1 MRVTTSFPLGTL
13 RDTPSEAE
21 IISHQLL
28 LKAGYIRRV
37 NSGIYAYMPIMLR
50 VIEKISAIIERE
62 LNSIGCTKLLLP
74 QLHPAELWKK
84 SERWQGYTAGEG
96 IMFNLK
102 DRQGKEFG
110 LAPTHEEV
118 ITSIASE
125 TINSYKQLPQCFYQI
140 QTKFRDEIRP
150 RFGLMRSRE
159 FIMKD
164 GYSFHSSEKDLAS
177 FYEKMGNAYENIFK
191 SCGLRTVGVEADSG
205 AIGGASSKEFMVTA
219 DAGEDSILFTQ
230 SGSYAANIEKAVS
243 LPSQPIPLKD
253 NITGWLETPQQK
265 TILEVCDNN
274 YLDPSQ
280 IIKVVIFL
288 AQFEGEFE
296 FPILACIRGDQHI
309 NEVKLFNLINKLH
322 NFNLLNL
329 KKIEDK
335 NTIEKNLV
343 DFPLGFIGP
352 DLDNKTIKA
361 SSNWDK
367 KWTRII
373 DYSASGLSKFV
384 SGGNKVNFHKVF
396 QEFSFTSKDYLIGD
410 IRNAKKGDK
419 ISIDDVEELKEK
431 KGIEIGHIFQLGQK
445 YSEKLNAK
453 FSDKDGQLKNLWM
466 GCYGIGVT
474 RIAQSAI
481 EQNHDQKGICWPIQI
496 SPFEVIIIP
505 TNLKDPIQ
513 RDLTEQIY
521 KNFLINKIDVLL
533 DDRNDRAGV
542 KFKDAEL
549 IGIPFQIIIGRD
561 SVNKEV
567 ELLCRTNNTKF
578 KISADKLLETFI
590 SESEI
595 MYNEKS

>member
-74 QLHPAELWKK
+74 QLHPADLWKK
-84 SERWQGYTAGEG
+84 SERWEGYTAGEG

-125 TINSYKQLPQCFYQI
+125 IINSYKQLPQCFYQI

-164 GYSFHSSEKDLAS
+164 AYSFHSSEKDLAS
-177 FYEKMGNAYENIFK
+177 FYDEVGHAYENIFK
-191 SCGLRTVGVEADSG
+191 SCGIDTVGVEADSG
-205 AIGGASSKEFMVTA
+205 AIGGASSKEFMITA
-219 DAGEDSILFTQ
+219 DTGEDSILFTQ

-243 LPSQPIPLKD
+243 IPSQPIPLKD
-253 NITGWLETPQQK
+253 NISGLIETPQQK
-265 TILEVCDNN
+265 TILEICENN
-274 YLDPSQ
+274 NLDPTQ
-280 IIKVVIFL
+280 IIKVVVFL
-288 AQFEGEFE
+288 AQFEGKLQV
-296 FPILACIRGDQHI
+296 PILACIRGDQHI
-309 NEVKLFNLINKLH
+309 NEVKLFNLLNKLH
-322 NFNLLNL
+322 SPNLLNL
-329 KKIEDK
+329 NKIEDK
-335 NTIEKNLV
+335 NIIEKNLV
-343 DFPLGFIGP
+343 NFPIGYIGP
-352 DLDNKTIKA
+352 DLDNNTIKET
-361 SSNWDK
+361 SNWDK

-373 DYSASGLSKFV
+373 DHSASNLSSFL
-384 SGGNKVNFHKVF
+384 SGANKVNWHKFF
-396 QEFSFTSKDYLIGD
+396 QEFSFSSKDYLIED
-410 IRNAKKGDK
+410 IRNAKKGDRIK
-419 ISIDDVEELKEK
+419 GNDNEELKEK

-453 FSDKDGQLKNLWM
+453 FSDRDGQLKNLWM

-474 RIAQSAI
+474 RIAQAAI
-481 EQNHDQKGICWPIQI
+481 EQNHDEKGICWPIQI

-513 RDLTEQIY
+513 IDLTEQIY
-521 KNFLINKIDVLL
+521 KNFLINKIEVLL
-533 DDRNDRAGV
+533 DDRDDRAGV

-561 SVNKEV
+561 SIKKEV
-567 ELLCRTNNTKF
+567 ELICRTNNTKF
-578 KISADKLLETFI
+578 KISTDKLLETFI

-595 MYNEKS
+595 MYNKNS

>member
-28 LKAGYIRRV
+28 LKAGYIRRI

-62 LNSIGCTKLLLP
+62 LNIIGCTKLLLP
-74 QLHPAELWKK
+74 QLHPADLWKK
-84 SERWQGYTAGEG
+84 SERWEGYTAGEG

-110 LAPTHEEV
+110 LGPTHEEV

-125 TINSYKQLPQCFYQI
+125 IINSYKQLPQCFYQI

-164 GYSFHSSEKDLAS
+164 GYSFHSSENDLAS
-177 FYEKMGNAYENIFK
+177 FYEKVGQAYENIFN
-191 SCGLRTVGVEADSG
+191 SCGLETVGVEADSG

-219 DAGEDSILFTQ
+219 DSGEDTILFTQ

-243 LPSQPIPLKD
+243 IPSEPIPLKD
-253 NITGWLETPQQK
+253 NISGLFETPQQK
-265 TILEVCDNN
+265 TILELCKKNN
-274 YLDPSQ
+274 LEPSQ
-280 IIKVVIFL
+280 IIKVIVFI
-288 AQFEGEFE
+288 AKFECKSE
-296 FPILACIRGDQHI
+296 FPILACIRGDQNI

-322 NFNLLNL
+322 SSSLLKL
-329 KKIEDK
+329 QKIEDK
-335 NTIEKNLV
+335 NIIEKNLV
-343 DFPLGFIGP
+343 NFPLGFIGP
-352 DLDNKTIKA
+352 DLANETIKE

-367 KWTRII
+367 TWIRII
-373 DYSASGLSKFV
+373 DHSASNLSNFI
-384 SGGNKVNFHKVF
+384 SGANKVNFHRVF
-396 QEFSFTSKDYLIGD
+396 QEFSFSSKEYLIED
-410 IRNAKKGDK
+410 VRNAKKGDK
-419 ISIDDVEELKEK
+419 IKVDDNEELKEK

-445 YSEKLNAK
+445 YSQKLNAK

-474 RIAQSAI
+474 RIAQAAI
-481 EQNHDQKGICWPIQI
+481 EQNHDQNGICWPIPI

-521 KNFLINKIDVLL
+521 SSFMINKIDILL
-533 DDRNDRAGV
+533 DDRDDRAGV

-561 SVNKEV
+561 SINNEV
-567 ELLCRTNNTKF
+567 ELICRTNNTKF
-578 KISADKLLETFI
+578 KISADKLLEKFI
-590 SESEI
+590 SESQI
-595 MYNEKS
+595 MYNKNS